1 MGEYGLSSPKI
12 EKRNLDKKMT
22 HPKHHLYS
30 FIFQSFKKIAGSF
43 RSISFVIMKL
53 TRSWHNTMLFD
64 STDSYSKASVPTSK
78 KTT

>member
-43 RSISFVIMKL
+43 VIMKL

-78 KTT
+78 KTR